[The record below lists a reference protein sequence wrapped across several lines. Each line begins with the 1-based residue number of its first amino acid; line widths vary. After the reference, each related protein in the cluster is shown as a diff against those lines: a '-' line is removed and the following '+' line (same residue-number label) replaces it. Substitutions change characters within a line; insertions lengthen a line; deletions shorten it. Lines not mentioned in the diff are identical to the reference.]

1 MKIIMTAN
9 EIYDRGIWEEVCD
22 MKDISE
28 WALNEGAIDGN
39 HEIVFTKEESIKL
52 GIINK

>member
-1 MKIIMTAN
+1 MKIIMTAG
-9 EIYDRGIWEEVCD
+9 EIYDKGLWEVVCA

-28 WALNEGAIDGN
+28 WALNEGTMNSDD
-39 HEIVFTKEESIKL
+39 EILFTKEEAIKL